1 MNNQEQFLSFVQNE
15 KGQIDEAFESGE
27 KPSEKASQLLDAA
40 LDEWA
45 QKNEGKSKEECSWL
59 KDGREFIVKLEE
71 IEKGELDDLDTQN
84 EKLREIAMNI
94 SREARKDLMQE
105 VAPKKDTVPEGPISE
120 EQKAFDEA
128 LSSFQKNPLKGFFD
142 ILKTGVALL
151 WSKLKGTATY
161 ATEQVQETVSK
172 VLPSAAEVK
181 EDLKEIIDYPE
192 LQIKLP
198 SNAILTS
205 DIQSHREVTGRP
217 HNGVDIAGMP
227 EGTPLYTPGVG
238 KVIDVGTHKGFG
250 NYVRIE
256 YKIGGKFY
264 QFRFNHLAEKSGLK
278 EGSLVAEGVELG
290 KVGHSGFVIPGK
302 NGKGDHLH
310 FEVYD
315 SKGALI
321 DPIQF
326 LPRKYQQT
334 LMSQREESGINDPRW
349 EHDHESASA

>member
-59 KDGREFIVKLEE
+59 KDGREFIAELEA
-71 IEKGELDDLDTQN
+71 IEKGELDDLDARN
-84 EKLREIAMNI
+84 EKLREIAKNI
-94 SREARKDLMQE
+94 STAARKELMAE
-105 VAPKKDTVPEGPISE
+105 LPKAEEAPKDLSPE
-120 EQKAFDEA
+120 QMAFNEA
-128 LSSFQKNPLKGFFD
+128 LADFPNNPFSGIFKL
-142 ILKTGVALL
+142 LSTGAALL
-151 WSKLKGTATY
+151 MSKFRNIWPFGKKEEKPEAEEEVTQA
-161 ATEQVQETVSK
+161 ESK
-172 VLPSAAEVK
+172 EAPT
-181 EDLKEIIDYPE
+181 EIIDYPE
-192 LQIKLP
+192 LQINLP

-227 EGTPLYTPGVG
+227 EGTPLYAPGVG
-238 KVIDVGTHKGFG
+238 KVLDVGTHKGFG

-264 QFRFNHLAEKSGLK
+264 QFRFNHLAEKSALK
-278 EGSLVAEGVELG
+278 EGALVSEGVELG
-290 KVGHSGFVIPGK
+290 KVGHSGFVIPG
-302 NGKGDHLH
+302 NGGNGDHLH

-315 SKGALI
+315 SKKELV

-326 LPRKYQQT
+326 LPKRYQQT
-334 LMSQREESGINDPRW
+334 LMSQREDSGINDPRW